1 MQKRTYEGIV
11 YALFDKKK
19 SVVRTK
25 YNQESEDPD
34 AYLKHGVAAER
45 WKNGRSE
52 VLRQFITDMHTEEAA
67 LGDITAK
74 ALVNLAAEMAKKY
87 K

>member
-1 MQKRTYEGIV
+1 MQGRTYEGIV

-25 YNQESEDPD
+25 YDQQTDDSD
-34 AYLKHGVAAER
+34 AYLTHGVAAER

-52 VLRQFITDMHTEEAA
+52 VLRQFITDMHTEKAA

-74 ALVNLAAEMAKKY
+74 ALVNLAAEMGKRSK
-87 K
+87 